1 MHVLTLET
9 AAAQAAAGSLTLAA
23 PEALRTGL
31 LAALAPE
38 REAWLPVMA
47 ETARSR
53 VMRLHVDG
61 APPLV
66 LKRYR
71 EPGAFLLRTFLRP
84 SRAQREAGALA
95 MIAAAVGNVVQPVAW
110 AEERRLGFVPRSWI
124 VTTELTGAHDLRHL
138 ERLAPDDRALARAA
152 AMVVLPERVAA
163 LHRAGVFARNLHAK
177 NVLVQPATGR
187 VAFIDLPR
195 ASAGL
200 LTRARRVHDLA
211 CLAKGL
217 RRGLSDDDLRALLAA
232 YARAAGVDDDLWS
245 DVVARVEV
253 LDNRTPLAGAVH
265 ALRRRAKRLWRGAT
279 AAEGQSGPFPWT
291 A

>member
-1 MHVLTLET
+1 MQVLTLET
-9 AAAQAAAGSLTLAA
+9 ATPHEAGSLTLAA
-23 PEALRTGL
+23 PEALRAGL
-31 LAALAPE
+31 RAALAPE
-38 REAWLPVMA
+38 RQERLPVIA

-53 VMRLHVDG
+53 VMRLRVDG

-84 SRAQREAGALA
+84 SRAQREAEALA
-95 MIAAAVGNVVQPVAW
+95 MIGAQLGNPVQPVAW
-110 AEERRLGFVPRSWI
+110 AEERSLGFVPRSWL
-124 VTTELTGAHDLRHL
+124 VTTELTDAHDLRHL
-138 ERLAPDDRALARAA
+138 ERLAPDDRSRARAI
-152 AMVVLPERVAA
+152 AMVLLPERVAA

-195 ASAGL
+195 ASACL
-200 LTRARRVHDLA
+200 LTRSRRVHDLA
-211 CLAKGL
+211 CLVKGL

-232 YARAAGVDDDLWS
+232 YARAAGVGDDLWP

-253 LDNRTPLAGAVH
+253 LANRTPLAGAVDG
-265 ALRRRAKRLWRGAT
+265 LRRRVKGLWRGA
-279 AAEGQSGPFPWT
+279 AAAGGPWP
-291 A
+291 AA